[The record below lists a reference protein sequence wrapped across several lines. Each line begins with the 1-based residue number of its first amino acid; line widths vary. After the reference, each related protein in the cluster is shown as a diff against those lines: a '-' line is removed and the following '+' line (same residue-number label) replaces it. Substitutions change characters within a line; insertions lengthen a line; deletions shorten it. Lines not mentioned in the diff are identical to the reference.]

1 MNCKVLIYSRH
12 SIIQIGLMFCIKKS
26 ISNVTIYKAN
36 SLEQVFALN
45 ENSYFDLFIFDVS
58 YFTEMFCINEQLI
71 TSLNEKRIIFLV
83 DNMDIVKL
91 LDFKNIVYIQR
102 DCGETEVVKCL
113 RKLLKM
119 RKATINY
126 KYKNVTNR
134 FQKENNFSKREIQCA
149 NLLMKG
155 YSVSQISEKLLL
167 KMSTVSTYKMRLQ
180 KKTNTNN
187 LVQLINFLYKF
198 NV

>member
-71 TSLNEKRIIFLV
+71 TSLNEKRIVFLV